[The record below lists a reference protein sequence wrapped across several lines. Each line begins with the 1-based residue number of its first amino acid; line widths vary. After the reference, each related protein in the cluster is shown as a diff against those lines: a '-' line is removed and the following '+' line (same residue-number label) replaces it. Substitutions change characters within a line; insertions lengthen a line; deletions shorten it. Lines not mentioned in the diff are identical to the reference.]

1 LMVLLV
7 SVGGVYLV
15 CCSAT
20 CLASNLLSMNI
31 GADSNIGRVSP
42 SSSGGSHS
50 VSSIAGKRSGNMS
63 SVGNRRGNNVVI
75 SGGHG
80 SNMAVSGHGSNMS
93 NMVVGGGEGRGNS
106 VGGSKRSSMGVDQSG
121 VSFGLTLDN
130 MLDWTILGN
139 IFWAIDTIGHSSVVV
154 GVVVAGDSVAGN
166 SGDNVGGNSVDIW
179 GGNSSDKGGS
189 NISDKGGSNISDK
202 GGGNSFD
209 KGGGNMAVRVGSS
222 SISGSVRV
230 SIAVDKSRVS
240 LSLAL
245 AIMGVD
251 IRGVCSTIDT
261 IGPGVW
267 EGTILIC
274 GGVRVSSTI
283 ALSTI
288 ALSISSGFRLSHS
301 SGGKSENYKHLHGA
315 SGCW

>member
-1 LMVLLV
+1 MVLLV

-42 SSSGGSHS
+42 SSSGCSHS

-63 SVGNRRGNNVVI
+63 SVGDRRGNNVVI

-139 IFWAIDTIGHSSVVV
+139 IFWAIDTIGHSGVVV
-154 GVVVAGDSVAGN
+154 GVVVAGDSVTGN
-166 SGDNVGGNSVDIW
+166 SGDNVGGNSVDK
-179 GGNSSDKGGS
+179 GGSNSSDKGGG
-189 NISDKGGSNISDK
+189 NIS
-202 GGGNSFD
+202 D
-209 KGGGNMAVRVGSS
+209 KGGGNMAVRVGGS

-240 LSLAL
+240 LSLTF
-245 AIMGVD
+245 AIMGVGESAD
-251 IRGVCSTIDT
+251 EGGGVCTTIDT

-267 EGTILIC
+267 EGTIC
-274 GGVRVSSTI
+274 GGVRVVSTI
-283 ALSTI
+283 SRDV
-288 ALSISSGFRLSHS
+288 LSISSGFRLSHS

>member
-1 LMVLLV
+1 M
-7 SVGGVYLV
+7 
-15 CCSAT
+15 
-20 CLASNLLSMNI
+20 
-31 GADSNIGRVSP
+31 
-42 SSSGGSHS
+42 
-50 VSSIAGKRSGNMS
+50 SSIAGKRSGNIS
-63 SVGNRRGNNVVI
+63 IGNGRGNNVVI

-130 MLDWTILGN
+130 MLDWAILGN
-139 IFWAIDTIGHSSVVV
+139 IFWAKDTIGHSGVVV
-154 GVVVAGDSVAGN
+154 GVVVACDSVAGN
-166 SGDNVGGNSVDIW
+166 SGDNVGDNISDIW
-179 GGNSSDKGGS
+179 GSNS
-189 NISDKGGSNISDK
+189 SDKGGSNISDK

-230 SIAVDKSRVS
+230 SIAVDQSRVS

-251 IRGVCSTIDT
+251 IRGVCTTIDT

-267 EGTILIC
+267 EDTILIC
-274 GGVRVSSTI
+274 GGVRVSTI

-301 SGGKSENYKHLHGA
+301 SGGKSENYKHLHG
-315 SGCW
+315 

>member
-1 LMVLLV
+1 
-7 SVGGVYLV
+7 
-15 CCSAT
+15 
-20 CLASNLLSMNI
+20 MNI

-50 VSSIAGKRSGNMS
+50 VSSIAGK
-63 SVGNRRGNNVVI
+63 RRGNNVVI

-106 VGGSKRSSMGVDQSG
+106 VGGSKRGSMGVDQSG

-139 IFWAIDTIGHSSVVV
+139 IFWAIDTIGHSSAAV

-166 SGDNVGGNSVDIW
+166 SGDNVGGNSVDKW
-179 GGNSSDKGGS
+179 GGNSSDEGG
-189 NISDKGGSNISDK
+189 GNISDK
-202 GGGNSFD
+202 GGGNISD
-209 KGGGNMAVRVGSS
+209 KGGSKMAVRVGSS

-230 SIAVDKSRVS
+230 SSIAVDKSRVS

-251 IRGVCSTIDT
+251 IRGVCPTIDT

-267 EGTILIC
+267 EGTICSI
-274 GGVRVSSTI
+274 RVVSTI
-283 ALSTI
+283 SRDV
-288 ALSISSGFRLSHS
+288 LSISSGFRLSHS

>member
-1 LMVLLV
+1 MFVDGGY
-7 SVGGVYLV
+7 SVCPFVTY
-15 CCSAT
+15 
-20 CLASNLLSMNI
+20 LASNLLSMNI

-63 SVGNRRGNNVVI
+63 SVGDRRGNNVVI

-139 IFWAIDTIGHSSVVV
+139 IFWANDTIGHSGVVV

-166 SGDNVGGNSVDIW
+166 SGDNVGGNSVDKGGGNSSDKG

-189 NISDKGGSNISDK
+189 NISDKGGGNIS
-202 GGGNSFD
+202 D

-245 AIMGVD
+245 AIMGVGESTHEGG
-251 IRGVCSTIDT
+251 GVYPTIDT

-267 EGTILIC
+267 EGTIC
-274 GGVRVSSTI
+274 SGVRVVSTI
-283 ALSTI
+283 SRDV
-288 ALSISSGFRLSHS
+288 LSISSGFRLSHS
-301 SGGKSENYKHLHGA
+301 SGGKSENYEHLHGA

>member
-1 LMVLLV
+1 MERCKNEFLLFKRSNIFGLMVLFV

-20 CLASNLLSMNI
+20 CLTSNLLSMNI

-154 GVVVAGDSVAGN
+154 GVVVAGESVAGN

-179 GGNSSDKGGS
+179 GGNSVDKGGGNSSDKGGS
-189 NISDKGGSNISDK
+189 NIS
-202 GGGNSFD
+202 D

-230 SIAVDKSRVS
+230 SIAVDQSRVS
-240 LSLAL
+240 LSFTLANMTVGES
-245 AIMGVD
+245 AHEGG
-251 IRGVCSTIDT
+251 GVCTTIDT
-261 IGPGVW
+261 IGPGV
-267 EGTILIC
+267 
-274 GGVRVSSTI
+274 
-283 ALSTI
+283 
-288 ALSISSGFRLSHS
+288 
-301 SGGKSENYKHLHGA
+301 
-315 SGCW
+315 

>member
-1 LMVLLV
+1 
-7 SVGGVYLV
+7 
-15 CCSAT
+15 
-20 CLASNLLSMNI
+20 MN
-31 GADSNIGRVSP
+31 VSP

-63 SVGNRRGNNVVI
+63 IGNGRGNNVVI

-93 NMVVGGGEGRGNS
+93 NMVVGGGKGRGNS

-121 VSFGLTLDN
+121 VSFGFTLDN

-166 SGDNVGGNSVDIW
+166 SGDNVGGNSVDKW
-179 GGNSSDKGGS
+179 GGNSSDEGGS
-189 NISDKGGSNISDK
+189 K
-202 GGGNSFD
+202 
-209 KGGGNMAVRVGSS
+209 MAVRVGSS

-230 SIAVDKSRVS
+230 SSIAVDKSRVS

-251 IRGVCSTIDT
+251 IRGVC
-261 IGPGVW
+261 P
-267 EGTILIC
+267 
-274 GGVRVSSTI
+274 
-283 ALSTI
+283 
-288 ALSISSGFRLSHS
+288 
-301 SGGKSENYKHLHGA
+301 
-315 SGCW
+315 

>member
-1 LMVLLV
+1 MV
-7 SVGGVYLV
+7 
-15 CCSAT
+15 
-20 CLASNLLSMNI
+20 
-31 GADSNIGRVSP
+31 
-42 SSSGGSHS
+42 
-50 VSSIAGKRSGNMS
+50 
-63 SVGNRRGNNVVI
+63 
-75 SGGHG
+75 
-80 SNMAVSGHGSNMS
+80 VSGHGSNMS

-154 GVVVAGDSVAGN
+154 GVVVAGDSVASN

-179 GGNSSDKGGS
+179 GGNSVDKWGGNSVDIWGGNISDKGGS

-202 GGGNSFD
+202 GGS
-209 KGGGNMAVRVGSS
+209 NMAVRVGSS
-222 SISGSVRV
+222 SISGRVRV
-230 SIAVDKSRVS
+230 SSIAVDQSRVS

-245 AIMGVD
+245 ANMTVGESAHEGG
-251 IRGVCSTIDT
+251 GVCTIDT

-267 EGTILIC
+267 GTIS
-274 GGVRVSSTI
+274 VRVSTISTI
-283 ALSTI
+283 SRDE
-288 ALSISSGFRLSHS
+288 LSISSGFRLSHN

-315 SGCW
+315 GGCWYTI

>member
-1 LMVLLV
+1 
-7 SVGGVYLV
+7 
-15 CCSAT
+15 
-20 CLASNLLSMNI
+20 MNI

-50 VSSIAGKRSGNMS
+50 VSSIAGK
-63 SVGNRRGNNVVI
+63 RRGNNVVI

-93 NMVVGGGEGRGNS
+93 NMVVGGGKGRGNS
-106 VGGSKRSSMGVDQSG
+106 VGGSKRSSMEVDQSG

-154 GVVVAGDSVAGN
+154 GVVVAGD
-166 SGDNVGGNSVDIW
+166 
-179 GGNSSDKGGS
+179 
-189 NISDKGGSNISDK
+189 
-202 GGGNSFD
+202 

-240 LSLAL
+240 LSLTLGKMSVGESAHE
-245 AIMGVD
+245 GG
-251 IRGVCSTIDT
+251 GVCTTIDT

-301 SGGKSENYKHLHGA
+301 SSGKSESYKHLHGA

>member
-1 LMVLLV
+1 MVLLV

-80 SNMAVSGHGSNMS
+80 SNMVVSGHGSNMAVSGHGSNMVVSGHGSNMS

-121 VSFGLTLDN
+121 GSFL
-130 MLDWTILGN
+130 
-139 IFWAIDTIGHSSVVV
+139 
-154 GVVVAGDSVAGN
+154 
-166 SGDNVGGNSVDIW
+166 
-179 GGNSSDKGGS
+179 
-189 NISDKGGSNISDK
+189 
-202 GGGNSFD
+202 
-209 KGGGNMAVRVGSS
+209 
-222 SISGSVRV
+222 
-230 SIAVDKSRVS
+230 
-240 LSLAL
+240 
-245 AIMGVD
+245 
-251 IRGVCSTIDT
+251 
-261 IGPGVW
+261 
-267 EGTILIC
+267 
-274 GGVRVSSTI
+274 
-283 ALSTI
+283 
-288 ALSISSGFRLSHS
+288 
-301 SGGKSENYKHLHGA
+301 
-315 SGCW
+315 

>member
-1 LMVLLV
+1 
-7 SVGGVYLV
+7 
-15 CCSAT
+15 
-20 CLASNLLSMNI
+20 MNI

-42 SSSGGSHS
+42 SSSGGSNS

-63 SVGNRRGNNVVI
+63 SVGNRRGSNIVI

-154 GVVVAGDSVAGN
+154 GVVVAGDSVASN
-166 SGDNVGGNSVDIW
+166 SGDNVGDNSVDIWGGNSVDKWGGNSVDIW
-179 GGNSSDKGGS
+179 GGNSVDIWGS
-189 NISDKGGSNISDK
+189 NISDKGGSNIS
-202 GGGNSFD
+202 D

-230 SIAVDKSRVS
+230 SIAVDQSRVS

-245 AIMGVD
+245 ANMTVGESAHEGG
-251 IRGVCSTIDT
+251 GVCTTIDT
-261 IGPGVW
+261 IGPGV
-267 EGTILIC
+267 
-274 GGVRVSSTI
+274 
-283 ALSTI
+283 
-288 ALSISSGFRLSHS
+288 
-301 SGGKSENYKHLHGA
+301 
-315 SGCW
+315 

>member
-1 LMVLLV
+1 
-7 SVGGVYLV
+7 
-15 CCSAT
+15 
-20 CLASNLLSMNI
+20 
-31 GADSNIGRVSP
+31 
-42 SSSGGSHS
+42 
-50 VSSIAGKRSGNMS
+50 MS

-139 IFWAIDTIGHSSVVV
+139 IFWANDTIGHSSELV

-166 SGDNVGGNSVDIW
+166 SGDNVGGNSVDKW

-189 NISDKGGSNISDK
+189 NISDKGGGNSSDK
-202 GGGNSFD
+202 GGS
-209 KGGGNMAVRVGSS
+209 NMAVRVGSS

-230 SIAVDKSRVS
+230 SIAVDKSRVRNVATP
-240 LSLAL
+240 L
-245 AIMGVD
+245 
-251 IRGVCSTIDT
+251 
-261 IGPGVW
+261 
-267 EGTILIC
+267 
-274 GGVRVSSTI
+274 VR
-283 ALSTI
+283 
-288 ALSISSGFRLSHS
+288 
-301 SGGKSENYKHLHGA
+301 
-315 SGCW
+315 